1 MASRLL
7 CSLETIMNKISK
19 TLLTLGLLLTL
30 QPLFAQETAKEDSQ
44 WIYIAKNSENTDTY
58 SAKKG
63 SFEITSTKSGTEI
76 ALILGQIENHKNNK
90 FKYNKWYVATSDCER
105 GMGKIVILKVNGD
118 YDFESDFVA
127 DGNNIASG
135 IADFICSV
143 YKLYKKQ
150 KQGKGV

>member
-1 MASRLL
+1 
-7 CSLETIMNKISK
+7 MNKISK

-30 QPLFAQETAKEDSQ
+30 QPIFAQVTEKEDSQ
-44 WIYIAKNSENTDTY
+44 WIYLLKNSENTETY

-76 ALILGQIENHKNNK
+76 ALILGQIQNHKTNK
-90 FKYNKWYVATSDCER
+90 FNYKKWYVAISDCER
-105 GMGKIVILKVNGD
+105 GMGKIVVLKVNGD

-135 IADFICSV
+135 IADAICSI
-143 YKLYKKQ
+143 YKFDKKQ